1 MPPGAFGRARE
12 ALRHGDF
19 RRLFG
24 LRLASQCG
32 DGLFQASLVASF
44 VFSPERAD
52 TALRFAI
59 ATLVVA
65 LPYSI
70 LGPFAGVFID
80 RWSRRRI
87 LLLAPWIRAAA
98 VWLVLVDPDRVPVAF
113 FAVTPF
119 LFPPPWVYGSA
130 YRPAVKVSLGRY
142 VGYGGNLANSVNP
155 VNSRV
160 NSATRAWN
168 DANGDFVPQE
178 TELGPV
184 SPAAFG
190 TVRIVNRYATSVT
203 EGFGNRDYN
212 WQFSTGVQHELLA
225 NVAVNV
231 SYFRTSW
238 RNITATNNTA
248 VASSDF
254 DPYCVTLPQDARFP
268 GGGGN
273 QVCGLYDV
281 KPEKFGQ
288 VNNVIDLASAFG
300 SQTEV
305 FNGVDATVKM
315 RLPRGAFLQ
324 GGMSTGRNVTD
335 NCSFNSRPQI
345 TPSGFTANTPRTD
358 AFCRVELPWGAGTQI
373 KLNGSYTLP
382 YDVQASAA
390 FQNLPGTMI
399 SASYV
404 ATNADIRPSLGRN
417 LSGSVTQVVIAK
429 RERPIEACWPA
440 KVRRPRGN
448 PRRTPPRS

>member
-1 MPPGAFGRARE
+1 M
-12 ALRHGDF
+12 
-19 RRLFG
+19 
-24 LRLASQCG
+24 
-32 DGLFQASLVASF
+32 
-44 VFSPERAD
+44 
-52 TALRFAI
+52 
-59 ATLVVA
+59 
-65 LPYSI
+65 
-70 LGPFAGVFID
+70 
-80 RWSRRRI
+80 
-87 LLLAPWIRAAA
+87 
-98 VWLVLVDPDRVPVAF
+98 
-113 FAVTPF
+113 
-119 LFPPPWVYGSA
+119 
-130 YRPAVKVSLGRY
+130 
-142 VGYGGNLANSVNP
+142 
-155 VNSRV
+155 
-160 NSATRAWN
+160 
-168 DANGDFVPQE
+168 
-178 TELGPV
+178 
-184 SPAAFG
+184 
-190 TVRIVNRYATSVT
+190 
-203 EGFGNRDYN
+203 
-212 WQFSTGVQHELLA
+212 
-225 NVAVNV
+225 AVNV

-417 LSGSVTQVVIAK
+417 LSGSVTQVVIANVIPPGSRFEDRFNQLDVRFSK
-429 RERPIEACWPA
+429 NIRIQRYTIQASVDIYNLFNASPVLTENFRYGSAWLRPTGILDARLVKLGA
-440 KVRRPRGN
+440 KL
-448 PRRTPPRS
+448 TF